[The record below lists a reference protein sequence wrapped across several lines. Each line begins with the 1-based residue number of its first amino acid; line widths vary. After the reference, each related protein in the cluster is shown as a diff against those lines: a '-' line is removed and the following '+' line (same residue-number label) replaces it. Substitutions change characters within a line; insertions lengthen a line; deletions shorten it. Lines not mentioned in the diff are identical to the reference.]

1 MAIPL
6 MSVSGQVVG
15 TPRWKPSSKGMPVI
29 HLHLRATDRR
39 QGPDGD
45 WHDGDEYEVHA
56 VAFKDLAEHIRDS
69 IHAGDLVIALGRV
82 RTERWKD
89 ALGNE
94 RAEDRLILADCGP
107 SLKMAR
113 RRHEHV
119 VRREAQAQMGENQ

>member
-6 MSVSGQVVG
+6 ICVSGQVVG
-15 TPRWKPSSKGMPVI
+15 TPRWKPTPKGMPVI
-29 HLHLRATDRR
+29 HLNLRATDRR
-39 QGPDGD
+39 QGPDGS
-45 WHDGDEYEVHA
+45 WQDGDVYEIKA
-56 VAFKDLAEHIRDS
+56 TAFKDLAEHIRDS
-69 IHAGDLVIALGRV
+69 IHDGDLVIASGRI

-89 ALGNE
+89 AIGND
-94 RAEDRLILADCGP
+94 RVEDKLILADCGP